1 MNNIIE
7 CHSLC
12 FSYTEGSNQTSILSN
27 LRLDVKLGE
36 SIAILGPSGCG
47 KSTLLNLIAGLDT
60 PSSGDV
66 LINNSNITK
75 LNEQDRTDL
84 RANTFGFVY
93 QFHHLLKD
101 FSSVYNVAMP
111 LLIKGIDKESAIAQS
126 EKLLTRVGLENRL
139 NHKPSE
145 LSGGERQRVAIARA
159 MVVEPDCLL
168 ADEPTGNLDAKN
180 AKDVLE
186 LILELDEN
194 NTSSLVIVTHDQDIA
209 KKMNRTL
216 TLSNQQL
223 IEGETESTRINFHSL
238 E

>member
-7 CHSLC
+7 CRSLC

-27 LRLDVKLGE
+27 LRLDVKSGE

-75 LNEQDRTDL
+75 LNEKDRTEL

-93 QFHHLLKD
+93 QFHHLLYD

-111 LLIKGIDKESAIAQS
+111 LLIKGVDKESAIAQS
-126 EKLLTRVGLENRL
+126 EKLLIRVGLENRL

-159 MVVEPDCLL
+159 MVVEPACLL

-209 KKMNRTL
+209 KKMNRKL

-223 IEGETESTRINFHSL
+223 IET
-238 E
+238 

>member
-7 CHSLC
+7 CRSLC

-75 LNEQDRTDL
+75 LNEQDRTEL
-84 RANTFGFVY
+84 RSSTFGFVY
-93 QFHHLLKD
+93 QFHHLLYD

-111 LLIKGIDKESAIAQS
+111 LLIKGVDKESAIAQS

-139 NHKPSE
+139 DHKPSE

-159 MVVEPDCLL
+159 MVVEPTCLL
-168 ADEPTGNLDAKN
+168 ADEPTGNLDTKN

-186 LILELDEN
+186 LILELNEN
-194 NTSSLVIVTHDQDIA
+194 SSSSLVIVTHDQDIA
-209 KKMNRTL
+209 NKMDRKLN
-216 TLSNQQL
+216 LSNQQL
-223 IEGETESTRINFHSL
+223 IET
-238 E
+238 

>member
-7 CHSLC
+7 CRSLC

-27 LRLDVKLGE
+27 LRLDVKSGE

-75 LNEQDRTDL
+75 LNEQDRTEL

-223 IEGETESTRINFHSL
+223 IET
-238 E
+238 

>member
-1 MNNIIE
+1 MNNIIK
-7 CHSLC
+7 CRSLC
-12 FSYTEGSNQTSILSN
+12 FSYIEGDNQTSILHN
-27 LRLDVKLGE
+27 LMLDVKSGE

-66 LINNSNITK
+66 LINNNNIAK
-75 LNEQDRTDL
+75 INEQDRTEL

-93 QFHHLLKD
+93 QFHHLLND

-111 LLIKGIDKESAIAQS
+111 LLIKGVDKEIAIAQS

-168 ADEPTGNLDAKN
+168 ADEPTGNLDSKN

-186 LILELDEN
+186 LILELNEN

-209 KKMNRTL
+209 NKMNRTL

-223 IEGETESTRINFHSL
+223 TERRN
-238 E
+238 